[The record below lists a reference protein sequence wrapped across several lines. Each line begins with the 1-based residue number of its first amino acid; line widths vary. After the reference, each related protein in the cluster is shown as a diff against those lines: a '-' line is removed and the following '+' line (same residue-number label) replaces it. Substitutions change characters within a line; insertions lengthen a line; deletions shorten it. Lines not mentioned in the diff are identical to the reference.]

1 MRQRQSFGGGLGLL
15 ILALLL
21 FMLFTSRG
29 QGVSQ
34 DAHLSFPEFMVYL
47 ENGAIAGARLS
58 PNREIPTG
66 EVEIYMSTGERESF
80 HVLDIREVEMAL
92 REAGISYSRK
102 IISCR

>member
-21 FMLFTSRG
+21 FMLFTSRN

-47 ENGAIAGARLS
+47 DTSLLGNRDGRIVGACWLPA
-58 PNREIPTG
+58 
-66 EVEIYMSTGERESF
+66 
-80 HVLDIREVEMAL
+80 
-92 REAGISYSRK
+92 
-102 IISCR
+102 

>member
-66 EVEIYMSTGERESF
+66 EVEIYECAFRKRRQHKDDEFREKP
-80 HVLDIREVEMAL
+80 REDEP
-92 REAGISYSRK
+92 RQRCGF
-102 IISCR
+102 